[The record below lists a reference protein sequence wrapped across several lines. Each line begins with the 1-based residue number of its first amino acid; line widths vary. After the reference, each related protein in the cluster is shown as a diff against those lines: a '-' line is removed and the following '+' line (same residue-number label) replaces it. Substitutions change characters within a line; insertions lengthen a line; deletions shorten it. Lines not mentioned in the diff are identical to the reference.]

1 MQPISVHQ
9 LLRWPNVCIEAFRL
23 CGKKMTSSVSQQISD
38 LVEPALVY
46 WLWLNYHIILNVF
59 VFIWVWNHNL
69 RKERNS
75 YWIRTHRTTARS
87 VLEKDSQ
94 TMVRCQDRWTDCA
107 FMVQRTGRHG
117 RNRRGRSKNQTDDVC
132 IYTNTQLC
140 WLQRWLTT
148 FDWIKNKLFNLIVLF
163 CFVFSELEDK
173 LSLFV
178 VTLVLASFSLLQKE
192 KIREKFV
199 AALKEQF
206 AGRGL
211 RFTKGERVVSWK
223 AMERKCCHSY
233 FETKIG
239 LKIKTLQDT
248 KS

>member
-1 MQPISVHQ
+1 MFLSSSECGTTT
-9 LLRWPNVCIEAFRL
+9 W
-23 CGKKMTSSVSQQISD
+23 GKKETVTELEHI
-38 LVEPALVY
+38 EPQLSLC
-46 WLWLNYHIILNVF
+46 W
-59 VFIWVWNHNL
+59 
-69 RKERNS
+69 RK
-75 YWIRTHRTTARS
+75 I
-87 VLEKDSQ
+87 VSQ

-223 AMERKCCHSY
+223 SMERKCCHSY
-233 FETKIG
+233 FETKNC